1 MQKYLKMYYRPKC
14 KTPQKKHT
22 HTGKK
27 CHYIDRYK
35 NSSEKRNQSTIS
47 EKLLSRT
54 LRTNVFN
61 SSKVLIQKM

>member
-1 MQKYLKMYYRPKC
+1 MQKYLKMYYRQKC
-14 KTPQKKHT
+14 KTPQKKKKN
-22 HTGKK
+22 TGKK

-35 NSSEKRNQSTIS
+35 NRTEKRNPSTIR

-54 LRTNVFN
+54 LRTTVFN